1 MTLGLAPEQQDL
13 GDAVGKFAGRHA
25 PITATR
31 DSFAALAAGRLPEW
45 WDALVTNGFHAVH
58 LPEHLGGQGGR
69 LVDAACVLESA
80 GKALLPGPLLPTV
93 TTGAVTLLAEPSP
106 AAESLLRSLAA
117 GTPPA
122 VVLPDAR
129 DFQACPEGRGW
140 RVTGSSDVT
149 AGACSARAILVGA
162 RTLDGDVIW
171 VSIDVEKPTAT
182 VESVSGTDL
191 VTDAGVL

>member
-69 LVDAACVLESA
+69 LIDAACVLESA
-80 GKALLPGPLLPTV
+80 AKGLLPGPLLPTV
-93 TTGAVTLLAEPSP
+93 ATGAFALLADPSP
-106 AAESLLRSLAA
+106 TADTLVRDLASGVPA
-117 GTPPA
+117 A
-122 VVLPDAR
+122 VVLPDGG
-129 DFQACPEGRGW
+129 DFQA
-140 RVTGSSDVT
+140 
-149 AGACSARAILVGA
+149 RAD
-162 RTLDGDVIW
+162 RQRW
-171 VSIDVEKPTAT
+171 
-182 VESVSGTDL
+182 
-191 VTDAGVL
+191 